1 MIIPFHLNLGFLYG
15 IPLSHQRYL
24 YGIPDGPQPSSA
36 QMSFLG
42 AGIFCAYLVYD
53 TWRIATV
60 LKVDDYVEGAIQF
73 QDAVPSLGVMVEQW
87 LRDTSG

>member
-15 IPLSHQRYL
+15 IP
-24 YGIPDGPQPSSA
+24 DGPRPSA